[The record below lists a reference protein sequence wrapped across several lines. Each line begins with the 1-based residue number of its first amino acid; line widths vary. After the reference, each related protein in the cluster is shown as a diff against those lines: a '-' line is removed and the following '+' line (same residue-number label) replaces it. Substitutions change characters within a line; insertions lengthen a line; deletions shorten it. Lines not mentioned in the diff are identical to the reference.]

1 MSREIEMKVQ
11 FTPDELDR
19 ILSVVSNA
27 NYDEAAF
34 VKKSDK
40 YYTDAASDE
49 EIKSELS
56 SGGKV
61 VRIRTE
67 GILSKN
73 SVKYLL
79 ADTTRNDILSVGNKS
94 FFATKIKEIK
104 DGFENNVENEL
115 LIHNPN
121 TMDACLHDMGY
132 RCWFEKTKFSY
143 GVQFNRNN
151 NVYHVEIERVSTKRD
166 YDVKFVWYVEIENV
180 DSTDDTDET
189 AIINDEKAIFEEL
202 GLDPN
207 KVDNRPWVEIL
218 RMI

>member
-1 MSREIEMKVQ
+1 MSKEIEMKVQ
-11 FTPDELDR
+11 FTVDELDR
-19 ILSVVSNA
+19 ILSVVSNI
-27 NYDEAAF
+27 NYDVVEF

-40 YYTDAASDE
+40 YYTDVSDE
-49 EIKSELS
+49 EMKSNLS

-61 VRIRTE
+61 IRIRTE
-67 GILSKN
+67 GILPKN

-79 ADTTRNDILSVGNKS
+79 TDTKRNDISSVGNIS
-94 FFATKIKEIK
+94 FFTTKIKRLK

-115 LIHNPN
+115 LIHDPN

-143 GVQFNRNN
+143 GLQFNRNN
-151 NVYHVEIERVSTKRD
+151 SVYHVEIERVSAKHGD
-166 YDVKFVWYVEIENV
+166 DIKFVWYVEIENV
-180 DSTDDTDET
+180 DSTDDTDEAT
-189 AIINDEKAIFEEL
+189 IIADEKAIFKEL

-218 RMI
+218 K